1 MKVKEKKTRPAARKL
16 KYYQPPPVSLNAQD
30 KKKKQTEEHPI
41 RTDNLQ
47 ESPMRW
53 NLTRYRCASPPIV
66 EISCV
71 ILFYTG

>member
-30 KKKKQTEEHPI
+30 KKKQTEEHPI